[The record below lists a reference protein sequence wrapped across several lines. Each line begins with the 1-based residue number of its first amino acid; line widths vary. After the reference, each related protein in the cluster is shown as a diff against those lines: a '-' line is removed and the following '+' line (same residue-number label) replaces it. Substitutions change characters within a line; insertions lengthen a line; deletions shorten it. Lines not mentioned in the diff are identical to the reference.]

1 MCLKA
6 SATMDV
12 PREPSRID
20 LFCVLSCVVGTAVAL
35 QADVPILAPMCA
47 SLLELPAAE
56 VGTFVG
62 AIQASFSLG
71 QFVSGCWAGALSDVH
86 GRRPLLISGTT
97 VCALGTFA
105 FGLVQSV
112 HAAVGL
118 RFMMG
123 LLVQNQAVA
132 KAALADMSQDAPPA
146 RRAALYGMLAACFSA
161 ARALSTALTGLLASS
176 RLIGGEKHP
185 YLTAMAA
192 ASLPTFVAAAI
203 TACCLTESAPIAKRR
218 AAPIA
223 KRGLCSRVL
232 SRLDGGGSISYTGAV
247 GAGGKQPSHLVDD
260 GDTHNDAH
268 NDTHEGTQLEVD
280 VEDARA
286 TKQGRCL
293 GLRWVLRGLR
303 LVARDARL
311 RLLTSCYALNMAANG
326 GLLVALISMLELP
339 ISEGGLGLSTQMAGG
354 AMAWFG
360 GAGAARAGGAPPAGV
375 FDEVY

>member
-223 KRGLCSRVL
+223 KRGLCRIRHLGVASR
-232 SRLDGGGSISYTGAV
+232 
-247 GAGGKQPSHLVDD
+247 PSL
-260 GDTHNDAH
+260 
-268 NDTHEGTQLEVD
+268 
-280 VEDARA
+280 
-286 TKQGRCL
+286 
-293 GLRWVLRGLR
+293 
-303 LVARDARL
+303 
-311 RLLTSCYALNMAANG
+311 
-326 GLLVALISMLELP
+326 
-339 ISEGGLGLSTQMAGG
+339 
-354 AMAWFG
+354 
-360 GAGAARAGGAPPAGV
+360 
-375 FDEVY
+375 